1 MTSFYSPKCHPLPY
15 FVMFMLVRLALSK
28 ASFKIYLGCKLH
40 YLWYEGYNKS
50 FHQEFGKTHI
60 DHGRFCC
67 EGSKADVKLVS
78 QKFKLSTQ
86 TRSSKNW
93 SHTLYLPD
101 ALWIGMRK
109 KGREVFVKLCGLS
122 YCGWFCRLGWCL
134 AWLNFKYNK
143 GLIFTRQIFLRMHET
158 SCYKVTYSSC
168 QALEACWTYI
178 SEPDWE

>member
-1 MTSFYSPKCHPLPY
+1 MTSFYFPKRHPMPS
-15 FVMFMLVRLALSK
+15 FVMFMQS
-28 ASFKIYLGCKLH
+28 SFKIYLGCKLH
-40 YLWYEGYNKS
+40 YLWYEGYNKT
-50 FHQEFGKTHI
+50 FHQEFVKTHT
-60 DHGRFCC
+60 DHGRFCF
-67 EGSKADVKLVS
+67 EGSKADLKLVS

-86 TRSSKNW
+86 TQSAKNW
-93 SHTLYLPD
+93 SHALYLPD

-134 AWLNFKYNK
+134 AWLNLKYNK